1 MTEPSTDFAATK
13 LLLMRGGEMLTHLRD
28 EIDSIPY
35 PGHWDL
41 PGGGR
46 EGDET
51 PMECGLRELFEEY
64 SLTLPPERLTAR
76 AFPSMSRPGLFSW
89 LLVGAI
95 TEAEIAAI
103 RFGDEGQEWR
113 MMPVADY
120 LAHPRSVPAFRNWI
134 SAALGQQLSSGPKAT
149 PARP

>member
-1 MTEPSTDFAATK
+1 
-13 LLLMRGGEMLTHLRD
+13 MLTHLRD
-28 EIDSIPY
+28 EIDSIPF

-46 EGDET
+46 EANET

-64 SLTLPPERLTAR
+64 GLTLPPERLTAR
-76 AFPSMSRPGLFSW
+76 AFPSMSRPGLSSW
-89 LLVGAI
+89 LLVGTI

-113 MMPVADY
+113 MMPIADY
-120 LAHPRSVPAFRNWI
+120 LAHPLSVPAFRGWI
-134 SAALGQQLSSGPKAT
+134 RSALHLG
-149 PARP
+149 